1 MNRRLILA
9 NLAGW
14 PIGRLLA
21 QDDVPRPRH
30 KISAGELHKML
41 STRFPVRFG
50 IAGLLELQVSAPRL
64 LLLPSRN
71 RIGAALLA
79 QVGGAQV
86 GQVPPGEMDLV
97 FAPRYE
103 AADRTVRAHAPEVLA
118 VRWEGLTADALGLVQ
133 SLVPALA
140 AQVGQVVLHQ
150 FSPRELAL
158 PDTMG
163 FEPEQLKVHDDGL
176 EVIFGP
182 KPRRST
188 R

>member
-1 MNRRLILA
+1 MHRRLILA

-21 QDDVPRPRH
+21 QDETPRPRH
-30 KISAGELHKML
+30 KISAGQLHKML
-41 STRFPVRFG
+41 SARFPVRLG
-50 IAGLLELQVSAPRL
+50 IAGLVELQVSAPRL

-71 RIGAALLA
+71 RLGAALSA
-79 QVGGAQV
+79 EVGGVQA

-103 AADRTVRAHAPEVLA
+103 AADRTVRAHGAEVLD
-118 VRWEGLTADALGLVQ
+118 VRWPGLPPDAVEFVQ
-133 SLVPALA
+133 GLVPALA
-140 AQVGQVVLHQ
+140 AQVGEIVLHR
-150 FSPRELAL
+150 FSSRELAL

-163 FEPEQLKVHDDGL
+163 FEPEVLEVHDDGL

-182 KPRRST
+182 KPRR
-188 R
+188 